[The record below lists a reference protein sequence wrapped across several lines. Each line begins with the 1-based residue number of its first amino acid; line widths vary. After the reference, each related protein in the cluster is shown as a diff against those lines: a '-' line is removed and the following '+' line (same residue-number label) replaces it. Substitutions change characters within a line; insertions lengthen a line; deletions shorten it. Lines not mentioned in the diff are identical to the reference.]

1 MTTFMQGQGVEED
14 KLGGDVHM
22 PAATLMAPPSPGAPV
37 MAPGAALLAQRPP
50 APPVELSK
58 QRLHSSFRSR
68 RWHVVSRRRCCFAV
82 QTPCS
87 ACPRG

>member
-37 MAPGAALLAQRPP
+37 MVPGAALLAQRPP
-50 APPVELSK
+50 APPVESAAAFFLP
-58 QRLHSSFRSR
+58 QQPLARRLTA
-68 RWHVVSRRRCCFAV
+68 AV
-82 QTPCS
+82 LLCGPCS